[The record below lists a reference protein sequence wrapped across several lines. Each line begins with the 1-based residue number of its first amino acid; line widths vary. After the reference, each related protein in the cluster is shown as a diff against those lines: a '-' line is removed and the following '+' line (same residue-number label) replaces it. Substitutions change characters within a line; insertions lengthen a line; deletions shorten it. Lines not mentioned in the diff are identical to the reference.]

1 MASERTPLEAR
12 IISYAFEKDVDI
24 DRAAVLV
31 LREELRKTE
40 EGLYERLFGKKERNK

>member
-1 MASERTPLEAR
+1 MASERTPLESKV
-12 IISYAFEKDVDI
+12 ISCAFEKDVDL

-40 EGLYERLFGKKERNK
+40 EGLYERLFGKKERNR